1 MPLPAIVTGAL
12 ALSGKALNAYLIA
25 DFINYITG
33 GGIGNFI
40 NKTLF
45 GQTTGQQNKNNLGLN
60 NRLLN
65 LKETGTPTKDG
76 ALRFLGD
83 GGGLDDAPDIVPT
96 NQSVLDSIA
105 INQGLAIGNTMVP
118 EIDNKSSDQSGFA
131 GIREEIDR
139 INRNIQAIATAILTS
154 STIEGSYRQELLD
167 DLERS
172 LVNKDKVRSRGRTE
186 RSIKNTILK
195 QRDAVIDKTGSLA
208 GNVAGALA
216 LSLGLE
222 LTNAFVNNFGKDE
235 EEEEEGLT
243 GFDKRRKSRGSAYRG
258 NSGKD
263 SDVEIVPE
271 IISDDANTNENLG
284 GQENQNIINMNQQ
297 SDDTNNIVSMNQQS
311 VDTNNKVDVNQKSI
325 DESVRNTTNT
335 FIDNS
340 EERNVDPLFNL
351 FNFGTSPNIDNSQ
364 NINVNPDK
372 VSFSPVE
379 SGSGMTQIIDLR
391 TAQNITG
398 NTDTGGA
405 SAKLDSSIMDLVPE
419 RRVSPYEVLV
429 RSV

>member
-154 STIEGSYRQELLD
+154 SSIEGSYRQELLD
-167 DLERS
+167 DLEKS
-172 LVNKDKVRSRGRTE
+172 LVNKDKIRSRGRTE

-195 QRDAVIDKTGSLA
+195 QRDTVIDKTGSLA

-222 LTNAFVNNFGKDE
+222 LTNAFVNNLGKDE

-243 GFDKRRKSRGSAYRG
+243 GFDKRRESRGSAYRG
-258 NSGKD
+258 KSGKD
-263 SDVEIVPE
+263 SDVESVPQ

-297 SDDTNNIVSMNQQS
+297 SDDTNN
-311 VDTNNKVDVNQKSI
+311 KVNVNQKSI

>member
-45 GQTTGQQNKNNLGLN
+45 GQKTGQQNKDNLGLN

-65 LKETGTPTKDG
+65 LKETSTPTKDG

-83 GGGLDDAPDIVPT
+83 GVGLDDAPDIVPT

-154 STIEGSYRQELLD
+154 SSIEGSYRQELLD
-167 DLERS
+167 DLEKS
-172 LVNKDKVRSRGRTE
+172 LVNKDKIRSRGRTE

-195 QRDAVIDKTGSLA
+195 QRDTVIDKTGSLA

-222 LTNAFVNNFGKDE
+222 LTNAFVNNLGKDE

-243 GFDKRRKSRGSAYRG
+243 GFDKRRESRGSAYRG
-258 NSGKD
+258 KSGKD
-263 SDVEIVPE
+263 SDVESVPQ

-297 SDDTNNIVSMNQQS
+297 SD
-311 VDTNNKVDVNQKSI
+311 DTNNKVDVNQKSI

>member
-154 STIEGSYRQELLD
+154 SSIEGSYRQELLD
-167 DLERS
+167 DLEKS
-172 LVNKDKVRSRGRTE
+172 LVNKDKIRSRGRTE

-195 QRDAVIDKTGSLA
+195 QRDTVIEKTGSLA

-222 LTNAFVNNFGKDE
+222 LTNAFVNNLGKDE

-243 GFDKRRKSRGSAYRG
+243 GFDKRRESRGSAYRG
-258 NSGKD
+258 KSGKD
-263 SDVEIVPE
+263 SDVESVPQ
-271 IISDDANTNENLG
+271 IISDDTNTNDNLG

-297 SDDTNNIVSMNQQS
+297 SD
-311 VDTNNKVDVNQKSI
+311 DTNNKVDVNQKSI

-398 NTDTGGA
+398 NTDAGGA
-405 SAKLDSSIMDLVPE
+405 SSKLDSSIMDLVPE

>member
-45 GQTTGQQNKNNLGLN
+45 GQTTGQQNKDNLGLN

-154 STIEGSYRQELLD
+154 SSIEGSYRQELLD
-167 DLERS
+167 DLEKS
-172 LVNKDKVRSRGRTE
+172 LVNKDKIRSRGRTE

-195 QRDAVIDKTGSLA
+195 QRDTVIDKTGSLA

-235 EEEEEGLT
+235 EEEEEEEGLT
-243 GFDKRRKSRGSAYRG
+243 KFDKRRKSRGSAYRG

-263 SDVEIVPE
+263 SGVEIAPE

-284 GQENQNIINMNQQ
+284 GQENQNIINMNQ
-297 SDDTNNIVSMNQQS
+297 
-311 VDTNNKVDVNQKSI
+311 KQK
-325 DESVRNTTNT
+325 
-335 FIDNS
+335 
-340 EERNVDPLFNL
+340 
-351 FNFGTSPNIDNSQ
+351 
-364 NINVNPDK
+364 K
-372 VSFSPVE
+372 
-379 SGSGMTQIIDLR
+379 
-391 TAQNITG
+391 
-398 NTDTGGA
+398 
-405 SAKLDSSIMDLVPE
+405 
-419 RRVSPYEVLV
+419 
-429 RSV
+429 

>member
-96 NQSVLDSIA
+96 NRSVLDSIA

-154 STIEGSYRQELLD
+154 SSIEGSYRQELLD
-167 DLERS
+167 DLEKS
-172 LVNKDKVRSRGRTE
+172 LVNKDKIRSRGRTE

-195 QRDAVIDKTGSLA
+195 QRDTVIDKTGSLA

-222 LTNAFVNNFGKDE
+222 LTNAFVNNLGKDE

-243 GFDKRRKSRGSAYRG
+243 GFDKRRESRGSAYRG
-258 NSGKD
+258 KSGKD
-263 SDVEIVPE
+263 SDVESVPQS
-271 IISDDANTNENLG
+271 ISDDANTNENLG

-297 SDDTNNIVSMNQQS
+297 SD
-311 VDTNNKVDVNQKSI
+311 DTNNKVDVNQKSI

>member
-154 STIEGSYRQELLD
+154 SSIEGSYRQELLD
-167 DLERS
+167 DLEKS
-172 LVNKDKVRSRGRTE
+172 LVNKDKIRSRGRTE
-186 RSIKNTILK
+186 RSLKNTILK
-195 QRDAVIDKTGSLA
+195 QRDTVIDKTGSLA

-222 LTNAFVNNFGKDE
+222 LTNAFVNNLGKDE

-243 GFDKRRKSRGSAYRG
+243 GFDKRRESRGSAYRG
-258 NSGKD
+258 KSGKD
-263 SDVEIVPE
+263 SDVESVPQ

-297 SDDTNNIVSMNQQS
+297 SD
-311 VDTNNKVDVNQKSI
+311 DTNNKVDVNQKSI

>member
-195 QRDAVIDKTGSLA
+195 QRDTVIDKTGSLA

-222 LTNAFVNNFGKDE
+222 LTNAFVNNLGKDE

-243 GFDKRRKSRGSAYRG
+243 GFDKRRESRGSAYRG
-258 NSGKD
+258 KSGKD
-263 SDVEIVPE
+263 SDVESVPQ

-297 SDDTNNIVSMNQQS
+297 SD
-311 VDTNNKVDVNQKSI
+311 DTNNKVDVNQKSI

-419 RRVSPYEVLV
+419 RRASPYEVLV

>member
-83 GGGLDDAPDIVPT
+83 GVGLDDAPDIVPT

-154 STIEGSYRQELLD
+154 SSIEGSYRQELLD
-167 DLERS
+167 DLEKS
-172 LVNKDKVRSRGRTE
+172 LVNKDKIRSRGRTE

-195 QRDAVIDKTGSLA
+195 QRDTVIDKTGSLA

-222 LTNAFVNNFGKDE
+222 LTNAFVNNLGKDE

-243 GFDKRRKSRGSAYRG
+243 GFDKRRESRGSAYRG
-258 NSGKD
+258 KSGKD
-263 SDVEIVPE
+263 SDVESVPQ

-297 SDDTNNIVSMNQQS
+297 SD
-311 VDTNNKVDVNQKSI
+311 DTNNKVDVNQKSI

>member
-45 GQTTGQQNKNNLGLN
+45 GQTTGTGQQNKDNLGLN

-167 DLERS
+167 DLEKS

-195 QRDAVIDKTGSLA
+195 QRDTVIDKTGSLA

-235 EEEEEGLT
+235 EEEEEDGLT
-243 GFDKRRKSRGSAYRG
+243 GFDKRRESRGSAYRG
-258 NSGKD
+258 KSGKD
-263 SDVEIVPE
+263 SDVESVPQ

-297 SDDTNNIVSMNQQS
+297 SDDTNN
-311 VDTNNKVDVNQKSI
+311 KVDVNQKSI

-340 EERNVDPLFNL
+340 EERNIDPLFNL

-379 SGSGMTQIIDLR
+379 SGSGTTQIIDLR
-391 TAQNITG
+391 TAQKITG

>member
-154 STIEGSYRQELLD
+154 SSIEGSYRQELLD
-167 DLERS
+167 DLEKS
-172 LVNKDKVRSRGRTE
+172 LVNKDKIRSRGRTE

-195 QRDAVIDKTGSLA
+195 QRDTVIDKTGSLA

-235 EEEEEGLT
+235 EEEEDGLT
-243 GFDKRRKSRGSAYRG
+243 GFDKRRESRGSAYRG
-258 NSGKD
+258 KSGKD
-263 SDVEIVPE
+263 SDVESVPQ
-271 IISDDANTNENLG
+271 IISDDENTNENLG

-297 SDDTNNIVSMNQQS
+297 SD
-311 VDTNNKVDVNQKSI
+311 DTNNKVDVNQKSI

-340 EERNVDPLFNL
+340 EESNVDPLFNL
-351 FNFGTSPNIDNSQ
+351 FNFGTSPNIDKSQ

-405 SAKLDSSIMDLVPE
+405 STKLDSSIMDLVPE

>member
-154 STIEGSYRQELLD
+154 SSIEGSYRQELLD
-167 DLERS
+167 DLEKS
-172 LVNKDKVRSRGRTE
+172 LVNKDKIRSRGRTE

-195 QRDAVIDKTGSLA
+195 QRDTVIEKTGSLA

-222 LTNAFVNNFGKDE
+222 LTNAFVNNLGKDE
-235 EEEEEGLT
+235 EEEEDGLT
-243 GFDKRRKSRGSAYRG
+243 GFDKRRESRGSAYRG
-258 NSGKD
+258 KSEKD
-263 SDVEIVPE
+263 SDVESVPQ

-297 SDDTNNIVSMNQQS
+297 SDDI
-311 VDTNNKVDVNQKSI
+311 NNKVDVNQKSI

>member
-25 DFINYITG
+25 EFINYITG

-45 GQTTGQQNKNNLGLN
+45 GQTTGQQNTNNLGLN

-76 ALRFLGD
+76 AVRFLGD
-83 GGGLDDAPDIVPT
+83 GGGLDDAPDILPT

-154 STIEGSYRQELLD
+154 SSIEGSYRQELLD
-167 DLERS
+167 DLEKS
-172 LVNKDKVRSRGRTE
+172 LVNKDKIRSRGRTE

-195 QRDAVIDKTGSLA
+195 QRDTVIDKTGSLA

-222 LTNAFVNNFGKDE
+222 LTNAFVNNLGKDE

-243 GFDKRRKSRGSAYRG
+243 GFDKRRESRGSA
-258 NSGKD
+258 
-263 SDVEIVPE
+263 
-271 IISDDANTNENLG
+271 
-284 GQENQNIINMNQQ
+284 
-297 SDDTNNIVSMNQQS
+297 
-311 VDTNNKVDVNQKSI
+311 
-325 DESVRNTTNT
+325 
-335 FIDNS
+335 
-340 EERNVDPLFNL
+340 
-351 FNFGTSPNIDNSQ
+351 
-364 NINVNPDK
+364 
-372 VSFSPVE
+372 
-379 SGSGMTQIIDLR
+379 
-391 TAQNITG
+391 
-398 NTDTGGA
+398 
-405 SAKLDSSIMDLVPE
+405 
-419 RRVSPYEVLV
+419 
-429 RSV
+429 

>member
-45 GQTTGQQNKNNLGLN
+45 GQTTGQQNTNNLGLN

-154 STIEGSYRQELLD
+154 SSIEGSYRQELLD
-167 DLERS
+167 DLEKS
-172 LVNKDKVRSRGRTE
+172 LVNKDKIRSRGRTE

-195 QRDAVIDKTGSLA
+195 QRDSVIEKTGSLA

-222 LTNAFVNNFGKDE
+222 LTNAFVNNLGKDE

-243 GFDKRRKSRGSAYRG
+243 GFDKRRESRGSAYRG
-258 NSGKD
+258 KSGKD
-263 SDVEIVPE
+263 SDVESVPQ

-297 SDDTNNIVSMNQQS
+297 SD
-311 VDTNNKVDVNQKSI
+311 DTNNKVDVNQKSI

>member
-167 DLERS
+167 DLEKS
-172 LVNKDKVRSRGRTE
+172 LVNKDKIRSRGRTE

-195 QRDAVIDKTGSLA
+195 QRDTVIDKTGSLA

-235 EEEEEGLT
+235 EEEEEELT
-243 GFDKRRKSRGSAYRG
+243 GFDKRRKSRGSGYRG
-258 NSGKD
+258 KSGKD

-284 GQENQNIINMNQQ
+284 GQENQNIISMNQQ
-297 SDDTNNIVSMNQQS
+297 SD
-311 VDTNNKVDVNQKSI
+311 DTNNKVDVNQKSI

-340 EERNVDPLFNL
+340 EERNVDPLFNV
-351 FNFGTSPNIDNSQ
+351 FNFDTSTNIERSQ

-372 VSFSPVE
+372 DSFSPVE

>member
-154 STIEGSYRQELLD
+154 SSIEGSYRQELLD
-167 DLERS
+167 DLEKS

-195 QRDAVIDKTGSLA
+195 QRDTVIDKTGSLA

-222 LTNAFVNNFGKDE
+222 LTNAFVNNLGKDE

-243 GFDKRRKSRGSAYRG
+243 GFDKRRESRGSAYRG
-258 NSGKD
+258 KSGKD
-263 SDVEIVPE
+263 SDVESVPQ

-297 SDDTNNIVSMNQQS
+297 SD
-311 VDTNNKVDVNQKSI
+311 DTNNKVDVNQKSI

>member
-45 GQTTGQQNKNNLGLN
+45 GQKTGTGQQNKDNLGLN

-167 DLERS
+167 DLEKS

-195 QRDAVIDKTGSLA
+195 QRDTVIDKTGSLA

-222 LTNAFVNNFGKDE
+222 LTNAFVNNLGEDEKE

-263 SDVEIVPE
+263 SDVEIVPQ

-297 SDDTNNIVSMNQQS
+297 SD
-311 VDTNNKVDVNQKSI
+311 DTNNKVDVNQKSI

-351 FNFGTSPNIDNSQ
+351 FNFGTNPNIDNSQ

>member
-12 ALSGKALNAYLIA
+12 ALSGKALNAYLVA

-45 GQTTGQQNKNNLGLN
+45 GQKTGQQNKDNLGLN

-83 GGGLDDAPDIVPT
+83 GVGLDDAPDIVPT

-167 DLERS
+167 DLEKS
-172 LVNKDKVRSRGRTE
+172 LVNKDKIRSRGRTE

-195 QRDAVIDKTGSLA
+195 QRDTVIDKTGSLA

-235 EEEEEGLT
+235 EEEEEELT
-243 GFDKRRKSRGSAYRG
+243 GFDKRRKSRGSGYRG
-258 NSGKD
+258 KSGKD

-271 IISDDANTNENLG
+271 IISDDANTNENLS
-284 GQENQNIINMNQQ
+284 GQENQNIISMNQQ
-297 SDDTNNIVSMNQQS
+297 SD
-311 VDTNNKVDVNQKSI
+311 DTNNKVDVNQKSI

-391 TAQNITG
+391 TAQKITG

>member
-154 STIEGSYRQELLD
+154 SSIEGSYRQELLD
-167 DLERS
+167 DLEKS
-172 LVNKDKVRSRGRTE
+172 LVNKDKIRSRGRTE

-195 QRDAVIDKTGSLA
+195 QRDTVIDKTGSLA

-235 EEEEEGLT
+235 EEEEDGLT
-243 GFDKRRKSRGSAYRG
+243 GFDKRRESRGSAYRG
-258 NSGKD
+258 KSGKD
-263 SDVEIVPE
+263 SDVESVPQ
-271 IISDDANTNENLG
+271 IISDDENTNENLG

-297 SDDTNNIVSMNQQS
+297 SD
-311 VDTNNKVDVNQKSI
+311 DTNNKVDVNQKSI

-340 EERNVDPLFNL
+340 EESNVDPLFNL
-351 FNFGTSPNIDNSQ
+351 FNFGTSPNIDKSQ

-372 VSFSPVE
+372 ISFSPVE
-379 SGSGMTQIIDLR
+379 SGSGTTQIIDLR
-391 TAQNITG
+391 TAQKITG
-398 NTDTGGA
+398 NTDTGGS

>member
-154 STIEGSYRQELLD
+154 SSIEGSYRQELLD

-195 QRDAVIDKTGSLA
+195 QRDTVIDKTGSLA

-222 LTNAFVNNFGKDE
+222 LTNAFVNNLGKDE

-243 GFDKRRKSRGSAYRG
+243 GFDKRRESRGSAYRG
-258 NSGKD
+258 KSGKD
-263 SDVEIVPE
+263 SDVESVPQ

-297 SDDTNNIVSMNQQS
+297 SD
-311 VDTNNKVDVNQKSI
+311 DTNNKVDVNQKSI

>member
-154 STIEGSYRQELLD
+154 SSIEGSYRQELLD
-167 DLERS
+167 DLEKS
-172 LVNKDKVRSRGRTE
+172 LVNKDKIRSRGRTE

-195 QRDAVIDKTGSLA
+195 QRDTVIDKTGSLA

-235 EEEEEGLT
+235 EEEEDGLT
-243 GFDKRRKSRGSAYRG
+243 GFDKRRESRGSAYRG
-258 NSGKD
+258 KSGKD
-263 SDVEIVPE
+263 SDVESVPQ
-271 IISDDANTNENLG
+271 IISDDENTNENLG

-297 SDDTNNIVSMNQQS
+297 SD
-311 VDTNNKVDVNQKSI
+311 DTNNKVDVNQKSI

-351 FNFGTSPNIDNSQ
+351 FNFGTSPNIDKSQ

-372 VSFSPVE
+372 ISFSPVE
-379 SGSGMTQIIDLR
+379 SGSGTTQIIDLR
-391 TAQNITG
+391 TAQKITG
-398 NTDTGGA
+398 NTDTGGS

>member
-154 STIEGSYRQELLD
+154 SSIEGSYRQELLD
-167 DLERS
+167 DLEKS
-172 LVNKDKVRSRGRTE
+172 LVNKDKIRSRGRTE

-195 QRDAVIDKTGSLA
+195 QRDTVIDKTGSLA

-222 LTNAFVNNFGKDE
+222 LTNAFVNNLGKDE

-243 GFDKRRKSRGSAYRG
+243 GFDKRRESRGSAYRG
-258 NSGKD
+258 KSGKD
-263 SDVEIVPE
+263 SDVESVPQ

-297 SDDTNNIVSMNQQS
+297 SD
-311 VDTNNKVDVNQKSI
+311 DTNNKVDVNQKSI

>member
-154 STIEGSYRQELLD
+154 SSIEGSYRQELLD
-167 DLERS
+167 DLEKS
-172 LVNKDKVRSRGRTE
+172 LVNKDKIRSRGRTE

-195 QRDAVIDKTGSLA
+195 QRDTVIDKTGSLA

-235 EEEEEGLT
+235 EEEEDGLT
-243 GFDKRRKSRGSAYRG
+243 GFDKRRESRGSAYRG
-258 NSGKD
+258 KSGKD
-263 SDVEIVPE
+263 SDVESVPQ

-297 SDDTNNIVSMNQQS
+297 SDDTNN
-311 VDTNNKVDVNQKSI
+311 KVDVNQKSI

-340 EERNVDPLFNL
+340 EESNVDPLFNL
-351 FNFGTSPNIDNSQ
+351 FNFGTSPNIDKSQ

-372 VSFSPVE
+372 ISFSPVE
-379 SGSGMTQIIDLR
+379 SGSGTTQIIDLR
-391 TAQNITG
+391 TAQKITG
-398 NTDTGGA
+398 NTDTGGS

>member
-154 STIEGSYRQELLD
+154 SSIEGSYRQELLD
-167 DLERS
+167 DLEKS
-172 LVNKDKVRSRGRTE
+172 LVNKDKIRSRGRTE

-195 QRDAVIDKTGSLA
+195 QRDTVIEKTGSLA

-235 EEEEEGLT
+235 EEEEEDGLT
-243 GFDKRRKSRGSAYRG
+243 GFDKRRESRGSAYRG
-258 NSGKD
+258 KSGKD
-263 SDVEIVPE
+263 SDVESVPQ

-297 SDDTNNIVSMNQQS
+297 SD
-311 VDTNNKVDVNQKSI
+311 DTNNKVDVNQKSI

-398 NTDTGGA
+398 NTDAGGA
-405 SAKLDSSIMDLVPE
+405 SSKLDSSIMDLVPE

>member
-45 GQTTGQQNKNNLGLN
+45 GQTSGQQNTNNLGLN

-154 STIEGSYRQELLD
+154 SSIEGSYRQELLD
-167 DLERS
+167 DLEKS
-172 LVNKDKVRSRGRTE
+172 LVNKDKIRSRGRTE

-195 QRDAVIDKTGSLA
+195 QRDTVIDKTGSLA

-222 LTNAFVNNFGKDE
+222 LTNAFVNNLGKDE

-243 GFDKRRKSRGSAYRG
+243 GFDKRRESRGSAYRG
-258 NSGKD
+258 KSGKD
-263 SDVEIVPE
+263 SDVESVPQ

-297 SDDTNNIVSMNQQS
+297 SD
-311 VDTNNKVDVNQKSI
+311 DTNNKVDVNQKSI

>member
-154 STIEGSYRQELLD
+154 SSIEGSYRQELLD
-167 DLERS
+167 DLEKS
-172 LVNKDKVRSRGRTE
+172 LVNKDKIRSRGRTE

-195 QRDAVIDKTGSLA
+195 QRDTVIDKTGSLA

-222 LTNAFVNNFGKDE
+222 LTNAFVNNLGKDE

-243 GFDKRRKSRGSAYRG
+243 GFDKRRESRGSAYRG
-258 NSGKD
+258 KSGKD
-263 SDVEIVPE
+263 SDVESVPQ

-297 SDDTNNIVSMNQQS
+297 SD
-311 VDTNNKVDVNQKSI
+311 DTNNKVDVNQKSI

-379 SGSGMTQIIDLR
+379 SGSGMTQIIDLS

>member
-1 MPLPAIVTGAL
+1 M
-12 ALSGKALNAYLIA
+12 YLIL
-25 DFINYITG
+25 Y
-33 GGIGNFI
+33 IGNFI

-45 GQTTGQQNKNNLGLN
+45 GQTTGQQNTNNLGLN

-154 STIEGSYRQELLD
+154 SSIEGSYRQELLD
-167 DLERS
+167 DLEKS
-172 LVNKDKVRSRGRTE
+172 LVNKDKIRSRGRTE

-195 QRDAVIDKTGSLA
+195 QRDTVIDKTGSLA

-222 LTNAFVNNFGKDE
+222 LTNAFVNNLGKDE

-243 GFDKRRKSRGSAYRG
+243 GFDKRRESRGSAYRG
-258 NSGKD
+258 KSGKD
-263 SDVEIVPE
+263 SDVESVPQ

-297 SDDTNNIVSMNQQS
+297 SD
-311 VDTNNKVDVNQKSI
+311 DTNNKVDVNQKSI

>member
-45 GQTTGQQNKNNLGLN
+45 GQTTGQQNTNNLGLN

-154 STIEGSYRQELLD
+154 SSIEGSYRQELLD
-167 DLERS
+167 DLEKS
-172 LVNKDKVRSRGRTE
+172 LVNKDKIRSRGRTE

-195 QRDAVIDKTGSLA
+195 QRDTVIDKTGSLA

-222 LTNAFVNNFGKDE
+222 LTNAFVNNLGKDE

-243 GFDKRRKSRGSAYRG
+243 GFDKRRESRGSAYRG
-258 NSGKD
+258 KSGKD
-263 SDVEIVPE
+263 SDVESVPQ

-297 SDDTNNIVSMNQQS
+297 SD
-311 VDTNNKVDVNQKSI
+311 DTNNKVDVNQKSI

-405 SAKLDSSIMDLVPE
+405 SAKLDSSIMDLVPQ
-419 RRVSPYEVLV
+419 RRVSTY
-429 RSV
+429 

>member
-154 STIEGSYRQELLD
+154 SSIEGSYRQELLD
-167 DLERS
+167 DLEKS
-172 LVNKDKVRSRGRTE
+172 LVNKDKIRSRGRTE

-195 QRDAVIDKTGSLA
+195 QRDTVIDKTGSLA

-222 LTNAFVNNFGKDE
+222 LTNAFVNNLGKDE
-235 EEEEEGLT
+235 EEEEDGLT
-243 GFDKRRKSRGSAYRG
+243 GFDKRRESRGSAYRG
-258 NSGKD
+258 KSGKD
-263 SDVEIVPE
+263 SDVESVPQ

-297 SDDTNNIVSMNQQS
+297 SD
-311 VDTNNKVDVNQKSI
+311 DTNNKVDVNQKSI

>member
-154 STIEGSYRQELLD
+154 SSIEGSYRQELLD
-167 DLERS
+167 DLEKS
-172 LVNKDKVRSRGRTE
+172 LVNKDKIRSRGRTE

-195 QRDAVIDKTGSLA
+195 QRDTVIDKTGSLA

-235 EEEEEGLT
+235 EEEEEDGLT
-243 GFDKRRKSRGSAYRG
+243 GFDKRRESRGSAYRG
-258 NSGKD
+258 KSGKD
-263 SDVEIVPE
+263 SDVESVPQ

-297 SDDTNNIVSMNQQS
+297 SDDTNN
-311 VDTNNKVDVNQKSI
+311 KVDVNQKSI

-335 FIDNS
+335 FIANS
-340 EERNVDPLFNL
+340 EERNVDPSFNV
-351 FNFGTSPNIDNSQ
+351 FNFDTSPNIDKSQ
-364 NINVNPDK
+364 NINVSPDK
-372 VSFSPVE
+372 ISFSPVE
-379 SGSGMTQIIDLR
+379 SGSGTTQIIDLR
-391 TAQNITG
+391 TAQKITG

>member
-45 GQTTGQQNKNNLGLN
+45 GQTTGQQNTNNLGLN

-154 STIEGSYRQELLD
+154 SSIEGSYRQELLD
-167 DLERS
+167 DLEKS
-172 LVNKDKVRSRGRTE
+172 LVNKDKIRSRGRTE

-195 QRDAVIDKTGSLA
+195 QRDTVIDKTGSLA

-222 LTNAFVNNFGKDE
+222 LTNAFVNNLGKDE

-243 GFDKRRKSRGSAYRG
+243 GFDKRRESRGSNYRG
-258 NSGKD
+258 KSGKD
-263 SDVEIVPE
+263 SDVESVPQ

-297 SDDTNNIVSMNQQS
+297 SD
-311 VDTNNKVDVNQKSI
+311 DTNNKVDVNQKSI

>member
-12 ALSGKALNAYLIA
+12 ALSGKALNAYLIV

-297 SDDTNNIVSMNQQS
+297 SDDTNN
-311 VDTNNKVDVNQKSI
+311 KVDVNQKSI

-351 FNFGTSPNIDNSQ
+351 FNFDTSPNIDNSQ

>member
-154 STIEGSYRQELLD
+154 SSIEGSYRQELLD
-167 DLERS
+167 DLEKS
-172 LVNKDKVRSRGRTE
+172 LVNKDKIRSRGRTE

-195 QRDAVIDKTGSLA
+195 QRDTVIDKTGSLA

-222 LTNAFVNNFGKDE
+222 LTNAFVNNLGKDE

-243 GFDKRRKSRGSAYRG
+243 GFDKRRESRGSNYRG
-258 NSGKD
+258 KSGKD
-263 SDVEIVPE
+263 SDVESVPQ

-297 SDDTNNIVSMNQQS
+297 SD
-311 VDTNNKVDVNQKSI
+311 DTNNKVDVNQKSI

>member
-154 STIEGSYRQELLD
+154 SSIEGSYRQELLD
-167 DLERS
+167 DLEKS
-172 LVNKDKVRSRGRTE
+172 LVNKDKIRSRGRTE

-195 QRDAVIDKTGSLA
+195 QRDTVIDKTGSLA

-222 LTNAFVNNFGKDE
+222 LTNAFVNNLGKDE

-243 GFDKRRKSRGSAYRG
+243 GFDKRRESRGSAYRG
-258 NSGKD
+258 KSGKD
-263 SDVEIVPE
+263 SDVESVPQ

-297 SDDTNNIVSMNQQS
+297 SD
-311 VDTNNKVDVNQKSI
+311 DTNNKVDVNQKSI

-405 SAKLDSSIMDLVPE
+405 SAKLDSSIKDLVPE

>member
-45 GQTTGQQNKNNLGLN
+45 GQTTGQQNTNNLVLN

-154 STIEGSYRQELLD
+154 SSIEGSYRQELLD
-167 DLERS
+167 DLEKS
-172 LVNKDKVRSRGRTE
+172 LVNKDKIRSRGRTE

-195 QRDAVIDKTGSLA
+195 QRDTVIDKTGSLA

-222 LTNAFVNNFGKDE
+222 LTNAFVNNLGKDE

-243 GFDKRRKSRGSAYRG
+243 GFDKRRESRGSAYRG
-258 NSGKD
+258 KSGKD
-263 SDVEIVPE
+263 SDVESVPQ

-297 SDDTNNIVSMNQQS
+297 SD
-311 VDTNNKVDVNQKSI
+311 DTNNKVDVNQKSI

>member
-1 MPLPAIVTGAL
+1 MRLRLMVTGAL
-12 ALSGKALNAYLIA
+12 GVANKALNAYLIA

-33 GGIGNFI
+33 GCIGNFI

-154 STIEGSYRQELLD
+154 SSIEGSYRQELLD
-167 DLERS
+167 DLEKS
-172 LVNKDKVRSRGRTE
+172 LVNKDKIRSRGRTE

-195 QRDAVIDKTGSLA
+195 QRDTVIDKTGSLA

-222 LTNAFVNNFGKDE
+222 LTNAFVNNLGKDE

-243 GFDKRRKSRGSAYRG
+243 GFHKRRESRGSAYRG
-258 NSGKD
+258 KSGKD
-263 SDVEIVPE
+263 SDVESVPQ

-297 SDDTNNIVSMNQQS
+297 SD
-311 VDTNNKVDVNQKSI
+311 DTNNKVDVNQKSI

>member
-154 STIEGSYRQELLD
+154 SSIEGSYRQELLD

-172 LVNKDKVRSRGRTE
+172 
-186 RSIKNTILK
+186 IKNTILK
-195 QRDAVIDKTGSLA
+195 QRDTVIDKTGSLA

-222 LTNAFVNNFGKDE
+222 LTNAFVNNLGKDE

-243 GFDKRRKSRGSAYRG
+243 GFDKRRESRGSNYRG
-258 NSGKD
+258 KSEKD
-263 SDVEIVPE
+263 SDVESVPQ

-297 SDDTNNIVSMNQQS
+297 SD
-311 VDTNNKVDVNQKSI
+311 DTNNKVDVNQKSI

>member
-154 STIEGSYRQELLD
+154 SSIEGSYRQELLD
-167 DLERS
+167 DLEKS
-172 LVNKDKVRSRGRTE
+172 LVNKDKIRSRGRTE

-195 QRDAVIDKTGSLA
+195 QRDTVIEKTGSLA

-222 LTNAFVNNFGKDE
+222 LTNAFVNNLGKDE
-235 EEEEEGLT
+235 EEEEDGLT
-243 GFDKRRKSRGSAYRG
+243 GFDKRRESRGSAYRG
-258 NSGKD
+258 KSEKD
-263 SDVEIVPE
+263 SDVESVPQ

-297 SDDTNNIVSMNQQS
+297 SD
-311 VDTNNKVDVNQKSI
+311 DTNNKVDVNQKSI